1 MEPRSDVCHKC
12 DNYRKLIMDPVMEED
27 KLTHT
32 ETYNTYVRKAR
43 LEHEFYNTC
52 IKSSVDEL
60 ASLPRS
66 PSGPSNDA
74 DVHITLLILP

>member
-1 MEPRSDVCHKC
+1 
-12 DNYRKLIMDPVMEED
+12 MDPVMEED